1 MRLDL
6 IKKLLEGKEK
16 LVLALDKWTNNH
28 HEKFIGVYVYQKGK
42 SIFLGLI
49 NYDFSC
55 GAKEMKKYT
64 KELLAKFG
72 IAKERLAC
80 VMSDCGSDMV
90 KFCRIMKLAHVPCL
104 AHVINLIVKK
114 LINASLIHDDAIE
127 TDNEVAIQ
135 TDEEIVIQNEDSNN
149 ENDTD
154 EADEDFDTLN
164 TRSIEPF
171 GFSNFVNE
179 IRQAVKDIRTPNNNA
194 TFMFMQKQFQKSELD
209 VVLDNETR
217 WNSTYL
223 MLERFLKLC
232 GSVEKFY
239 HERRFDWQHLDCLV
253 KVLKPFYE
261 VTLEL
266 QKKEIPKDFDF
277 YLKTVEYVRTFVECE
292 SGLEMVRDDMLQLLD
307 KWCGSKN
314 AVVQAFNK
322 RDKLY
327 KRLAKEIDD
336 NIENLQQ
343 TEHTYATPTSFKDFL
358 QLERAVGPKE
368 EQIRRTLRQIPAT
381 IPVIIQLYI
390 SVELFCFLY
399 TFPF

>member
-1 MRLDL
+1 MKEEWRIFETKNPKLKDKFLCGFIDKKKTEARKCVRCKSVFSCKKSNTSALERHISSCTSTESEDVNQISIRKFLNSNTEKFTFHSQFVYLDNVSVTKVSSSPRFKKLFQKSGLAVPTYDDLNRTLNAKYFERIDL

-28 HEKFIGVYVYQKGK
+28 HEKFIVVYVYQKGK

-49 NYDFSC
+49 NCDFSC

-80 VMSDCGSDMV
+80 VMSDCG
-90 KFCRIMKLAHVPCL
+90 
-104 AHVINLIVKK
+104 
-114 LINASLIHDDAIE
+114 
-127 TDNEVAIQ
+127 
-135 TDEEIVIQNEDSNN
+135 
-149 ENDTD
+149 
-154 EADEDFDTLN
+154 
-164 TRSIEPF
+164 
-171 GFSNFVNE
+171 
-179 IRQAVKDIRTPNNNA
+179 
-194 TFMFMQKQFQKSELD
+194 
-209 VVLDNETR
+209 
-217 WNSTYL
+217 
-223 MLERFLKLC
+223 
-232 GSVEKFY
+232 
-239 HERRFDWQHLDCLV
+239 
-253 KVLKPFYE
+253 
-261 VTLEL
+261 
-266 QKKEIPKDFDF
+266 
-277 YLKTVEYVRTFVECE
+277 
-292 SGLEMVRDDMLQLLD
+292 LEMVRDDMLQLLD

-322 RDKLY
+322 RGKLY

-381 IPVIIQLYI
+381 NSDIERAFSYAKYLKKDIQSRLKTENFTRN
-390 SVELFCFLY
+390 VFLKL
-399 TFPF
+399 TEECV